1 MNSRVVTVL
10 LVFQGISLAAL
21 AFLGVAVYRL
31 QSDTESA
38 GPVPT
43 AAQVADVVAEPTRST
58 ETDADRS
65 GRSPQDAEAAL
76 ARRMETIETRID
88 DLLAQVEDGLRVRT
102 SGNAEPVN
110 VVEPLSEEEQTE
122 LRVRADLRGRF
133 SNEAG
138 TSDWG
143 ESASA
148 VIEEA
153 SLTAYAES
161 RFFAEH
167 GGQVSTECRETVCN
181 VSWSP
186 TDAEASQLSNE
197 EKAELLD
204 RAKWELISL
213 AGQADEAGQL
223 RISMNP
229 AASPP
234 NIEVLFDR
242 KPGGDQNVPDRVSG
256 YLRIGD
262 DVKKPAGAR

>member
-1 MNSRVVTVL
+1 
-10 LVFQGISLAAL
+10 L

-38 GPVPT
+38 EPVPT
-43 AAQVADVVAEPTRST
+43 AAQVADVVAEPARST
-58 ETDADRS
+58 ETDPDGS
-65 GRSPQDAEAAL
+65 GKSPQDADTAL
-76 ARRMETIETRID
+76 ARRMETIEARID
-88 DLLAQVEDGLRVRT
+88 DLLAKVEDGLRVKA

-110 VVEPLSEEEQTE
+110 VVEPLSPEEQME

-133 SNEAG
+133 SGEAG
-138 TSDWG
+138 SSDWG

-148 VIEEA
+148 AIEEA

-161 RFFAEH
+161 PFFAEH

-186 TDAEASQLSNE
+186 TDADTSQLSNE

-204 RAKWELISL
+204 RAKWELIAL
-213 AGQADEAGQL
+213 AAQAGEAGQL

-234 NIEVLFDR
+234 SIEVLVDHR
-242 KPGGDQNVPDRVSG
+242 PGGDQNVPDRVSG
-256 YLRIGD
+256 YLKIGD
-262 DVKKPAGAR
+262 DVKKPAGGR